1 MTKDVLVS
9 VRGIHTAEADGE
21 NGNVEVI
28 TAGTY
33 YYKNN
38 KHYVIYDELVEGYD
52 KSIRST
58 IRIWDGTV
66 DVIKNG
72 PAKAHMVF
80 EEHKTNVSC
89 YATPFGQMMVG
100 VSTNTIEIEEKQDRI
115 AVAVDYTLD
124 INYEKMSSCRISID
138 IQSKETADFHLT
150 SS

>member
-9 VRGIHTAEADGE
+9 VRGIHTTEADGE
-21 NGNVEVI
+21 TGNVEVI

-58 IRIWDGTV
+58 IRIGDGTV

-80 EEHKTNVSC
+80 EENKTNVSC

-100 VSTNTIEIEEKQDRI
+100 VSTNTIEVEENPDRI
-115 AVAVDYTLD
+115 AAVVDYTLD
-124 INYEKMSSCRISID
+124 INYEKMTSCRISID

>member
-52 KSIRST
+52 KAIRST
-58 IRIWDGTV
+58 IRIGDGTV
-66 DVIKNG
+66 
-72 PAKAHMVF
+72 
-80 EEHKTNVSC
+80 ELKTDQPRPTWYLRKIRRMSA
-89 YATPFGQMMVG
+89 ATLRL
-100 VSTNTIEIEEKQDRI
+100 SAR
-115 AVAVDYTLD
+115 
-124 INYEKMSSCRISID
+124 
-138 IQSKETADFHLT
+138 
-150 SS
+150 

>member
-1 MTKDVLVS
+1 M
-9 VRGIHTAEADGE
+9 
-21 NGNVEVI
+21 
-28 TAGTY
+28 
-33 YYKNN
+33 
-38 KHYVIYDELVEGYD
+38 EGYD

-58 IRIWDGTV
+58 IRIGDGTV

-80 EEHKTNVSC
+80 EENKTNVSC

-100 VSTNTIEIEEKQDRI
+100 NTIEVEENPDRI
-115 AVAVDYTLD
+115 AAVVDYTLD

>member
-21 NGNVEVI
+21 NDNVEVI

-52 KSIRST
+52 KAIRST
-58 IRIWDGTV
+58 IRIGDGTV

-80 EEHKTNVSC
+80 EENKTNVSC

-100 VSTNTIEIEEKQDRI
+100 VSTNTIEIEEKPDRI

-124 INYEKMSSCRISID
+124 VNYEKMSSCRISID
-138 IQSKETADFHLT
+138 IQSKEKADFHLT

>member
-52 KSIRST
+52 KAIRST
-58 IRIWDGTV
+58 IRIGDGTV

-80 EEHKTNVSC
+80 EENKTNVSC

-100 VSTNTIEIEEKQDRI
+100 VSTNTIEIEEKPDRI
-115 AVAVDYTLD
+115 AVAVD
-124 INYEKMSSCRISID
+124 
-138 IQSKETADFHLT
+138 
-150 SS
+150 

>member
-9 VRGIHTAEADGE
+9 VRGIHTTEADGE
-21 NGNVEVI
+21 TGNVEVI
-28 TAGTY
+28 TAGIY
-33 YYKNN
+33 YYKNK
-38 KHYVIYDELVEGYD
+38 KHSVSYDELVEGYD

-58 IRIWDGTV
+58 IRIGDGTV

-80 EEHKTNVSC
+80 EENKTNVSC

-100 VSTNTIEIEEKQDRI
+100 VSTNTIEVEENPDRI
-115 AVAVDYTLD
+115 AAVVDYTLD